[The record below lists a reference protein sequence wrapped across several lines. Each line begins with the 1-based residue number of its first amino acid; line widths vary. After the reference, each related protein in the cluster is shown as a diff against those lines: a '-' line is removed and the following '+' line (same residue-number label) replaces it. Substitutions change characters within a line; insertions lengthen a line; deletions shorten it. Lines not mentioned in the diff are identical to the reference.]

1 MKKLFIISNES
12 IFSYEGNFFCDN
24 IDLKSTPE
32 GLGNKF
38 QINIIGR
45 LSKKIRSHKINIK
58 NVKIYS
64 NIFTY
69 IFGILSLVKKQES
82 KYLII
87 SISPFTFIACVL
99 IKLFKKNSIVYL
111 RSDGY
116 AEYKEIFGFFGPMM
130 YHSMF
135 SVISKISVL
144 ISCREH
150 ILRNK
155 PGEVVAP
162 SQISSPW
169 LTNHKESEINETKL
183 LYVGRI
189 RKEKGIYSLLNLI
202 KEIKLDLTLTIVGAE
217 KHSLTKIKQE
227 NVNVYEVENNEQNLI
242 KFYDDHNIFILP
254 SYTEGHPMVL
264 LEALA
269 RLRPV
274 IIFRDI
280 EHVVGD
286 KKGIFVAK
294 RNSNSFLEQ
303 INYIKKNYKNIQ
315 EEMKKNKLP
324 TKEEFLLKFSDLILK
339 SS

>member
-58 NVKIYS
+58 NIKIYS
-64 NIFTY
+64 NIFSY

-217 KHSLTKIKQE
+217 KHSLTKIKQD